1 MFDRSHNGCINY
13 LQDWILT
20 LISLRGK
27 KVRAICN
34 IEIYREAMPYNI
46 NWIESRLMRC
56 FIRRKMF
63 GSFAIGNGGVIEIHS
78 TVHGPDDHETRDAR
92 RMRLRN
98 TGCSTGSPR
107 S

>member
-20 LISLRGK
+20 LISLRGEK
-27 KVRAICN
+27 FQAICN

-46 NWIESRLMRC
+46 NWIDLASRGVSHPAQDLCAFTTSKGEVIQGHRAMK
-56 FIRRKMF
+56 I
-63 GSFAIGNGGVIEIHS
+63 SIAATLENGGKQIQK
-78 TVHGPDDHETRDAR
+78 
-92 RMRLRN
+92 
-98 TGCSTGSPR
+98 R

>member
-13 LQDWILT
+13 LQDWVLT
-20 LISLRGK
+20 LISLMGK
-27 KVRAICN
+27 IPGYMQ
-34 IEIYREAMPYNI
+34 YRDLLRSHALQHQLDR
-46 NWIESRLMRC
+46 SRLMRC
-56 FIRRKMF
+56 FIRCKMF
-63 GSFAIGNGGVIEIHS
+63 GTFATGNGGLIEIHS

-98 TGCSTGSPR
+98 TGCSTGKPR